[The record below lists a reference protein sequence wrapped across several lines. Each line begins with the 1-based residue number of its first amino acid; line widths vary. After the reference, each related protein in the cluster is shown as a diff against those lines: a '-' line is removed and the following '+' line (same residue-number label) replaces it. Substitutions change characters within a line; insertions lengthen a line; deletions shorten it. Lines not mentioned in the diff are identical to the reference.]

1 MSSLQKW
8 STYSKVQNNAK
19 TFKSELTS
27 NILIELTA
35 MILADT
41 TKMIHVFEGTD
52 QRENLQKRAHIEHT
66 YRTYCYDLA
75 DSFEYSE

>member
-1 MSSLQKW
+1 
-8 STYSKVQNNAK
+8 
-19 TFKSELTS
+19 
-27 NILIELTA
+27 

-41 TKMIHVFEGTD
+41 TKTIHVFEGTD